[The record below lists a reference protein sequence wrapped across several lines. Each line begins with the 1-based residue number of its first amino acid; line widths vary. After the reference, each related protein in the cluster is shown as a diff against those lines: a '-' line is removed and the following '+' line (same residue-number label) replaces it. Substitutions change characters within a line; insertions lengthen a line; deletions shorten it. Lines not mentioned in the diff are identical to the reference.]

1 MRTQVAKWGNSS
13 AVRLPTDLASSAG
26 LTLGM
31 PVNLVKT
38 DRGILIEPARK
49 RPTLAERL
57 ANTPADAEV
66 PGWDTNG
73 TAGDELL

>member
-1 MRTQVAKWGNSS
+1 MKTQVAKWGNSS
-13 AVRLPTDLASSAG
+13 AVRLPSDLASSAG

-38 DRGILIEPARK
+38 DRGILIEPARR

-57 ANTPADAEV
+57 ANTPADAAV
-66 PGWDTNG
+66 SDWDANG
-73 TAGDELL
+73 TVGDELL